1 MAFLYQVEVQPIT
14 SAIETLQHHANSS
27 FFTIL
32 DRERVN
38 NLLKADIYQ
47 YRDRNGTKLKPMYR
61 IALLTEKILKALRN

>member
-1 MAFLYQVEVQPIT
+1 MAFLYQVEVQPKT
-14 SAIETLQHHANSS
+14 SAIKTLQHYANSS

-61 IALLTEKILKALRN
+61 LTEKILKALRN